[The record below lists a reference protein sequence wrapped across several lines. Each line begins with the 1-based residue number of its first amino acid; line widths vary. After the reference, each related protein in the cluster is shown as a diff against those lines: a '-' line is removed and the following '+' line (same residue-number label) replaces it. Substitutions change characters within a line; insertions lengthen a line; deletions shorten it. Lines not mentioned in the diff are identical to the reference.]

1 MAVFYP
7 DRGYISNLAKS
18 PKIMEKDGKGMDG
31 NRQGCLVW
39 GMDYI
44 IIKIGYFFVMQFEV
58 ILRIHWVIALV
69 TK

>member
-18 PKIMEKDGKGMDG
+18 PKIMEKDG